1 MIVLL
6 VMRGWKGPLK
16 IIESNLPEKKFCWLK
31 YLNVIKI

>member
-1 MIVLL
+1 MIVFL

-16 IIESNLPEKKFCWLK
+16 IIESNPPKKRFFWLK